1 MELPQQK
8 RPLARALRCFQEM
21 CGLVPVSISPLILW
35 IWVVERWPL
44 REAIAARLVGSCWLG
59 FVAHLG
65 CPEIAGADWGKL
77 VVAHGLFISWLH
89 SKYKI
94 SDRG

>member
-1 MELPQQK
+1 
-8 RPLARALRCFQEM
+8 M

-89 SKYKI
+89 SKYNYLGWDKKI
-94 SDRG
+94 KICFSRIIFP